1 MRYQGKIVEWNDAR
15 GFGFVVPNGGGGKA
29 FLHISALQPT
39 QRRPRV
45 DDVVVYELDNDAQ
58 GRLRAI
64 NAKLLAAARAGEG
77 RAPREA
83 NRRSGLGVIGR
94 GVVLVIVVAGAI
106 MYWRKS
112 DLTLTSLNQVRSEE
126 HTSELPS

>member
-1 MRYQGKIVEWNDAR
+1 MIRRPPRATRTDTLFPYTTLFRSIRRNQKRAELMRYQGKIVEWNDAR

-77 RAPREA
+77 RALRVA
-83 NRRSGLGVIGR
+83 NRRERGQAGGR
-94 GVVLVIVVAGAI
+94 
-106 MYWRKS
+106 
-112 DLTLTSLNQVRSEE
+112 
-126 HTSELPS
+126 